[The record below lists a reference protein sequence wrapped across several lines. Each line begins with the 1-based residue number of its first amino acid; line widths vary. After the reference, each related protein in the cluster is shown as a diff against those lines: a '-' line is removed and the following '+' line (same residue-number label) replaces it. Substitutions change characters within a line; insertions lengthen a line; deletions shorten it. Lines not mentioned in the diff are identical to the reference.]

1 MGAGKLALM
10 IGIPVLLLGGGAAVA
25 FAAQGKPEAL
35 PPAGGGGPDPNA
47 FALNAIKTADPGQLD
62 VAARTLAGSGAV
74 SHAGALNSVRQFIQ
88 ESVTQLPADVSG
100 MIVAAIKTGDGTMC
114 AMTAREIKN
123 RYPVAAV
130 NLETTGKVIAWLQSG
145 APGAAPLLSAGDLA
159 QQAAQAASNEVSSD
173 PNGKALDAIASGDAT
188 TVAKCAG
195 LLSQAGAARQADALS
210 KISTF
215 LAEAKLELPADVYG
229 MMQSALLTR
238 DVNTVIR
245 TSGAIAPKYQVA
257 SANLADVAAV
267 MKWLKE
273 GASGV
278 MPSFDQ
284 AFETMATST
293 IPATSAIPPVEVP
306 PPSTTATALDA
317 ALIDRIAKTLA
328 SGNIPAMKALAAEL
342 ELKGLTLQAQNLRLV
357 IDQLE
362 AQQQAAVATTGSPAP
377 APVVI
382 APTAAP
388 PTVTPAQAPAVLAT
402 PTPVQPTVD
411 PGAAL
416 AGRIQLH
423 LNSTEKGSEDKPFIT
438 EFQVKEG
445 ITPSNGTY
453 GVTTAKVLGDKYG
466 FVPPN
471 PFYWGDTSLKG
482 VAQYNSWKN
491 DIAGYKRWLNEKKAG
506 DSARASEWDA
516 RIKAMP
522 KGA

>member
-10 IGIPVLLLGGGAAVA
+10 VGIPVLLIGGGAAVA
-25 FAAQGKPEAL
+25 FAASKPSE
-35 PPAGGGGPDPNA
+35 PTGSGGTGPDPNK
-47 FALNAIKTADPGQLD
+47 FALAAIKTADPGQLD
-62 VAARTLAGSGAV
+62 IAARTLAGSGAI
-74 SHAGALNSVRQFIQ
+74 SHGGALNSIRQFIQ

-100 MIVAAIKTGDGTMC
+100 MIIAAIKTGNGTTC
-114 AMTAREIKN
+114 AMTAREIKP

-130 NLETTGKVIAWLQSG
+130 NLETTGRVIAWLEAG
-145 APGAAPLLSAGDLA
+145 APGSAPLLSASEIQQG
-159 QQAAQAASNEVSSD
+159 QAAATAETSAD
-173 PNGKALDAIASGDAT
+173 PNGRALDAIATGDAGMIAAEAGRLT
-188 TVAKCAG
+188 TVGALK
-195 LLSQAGAARQADALS
+195 QAEALS
-210 KISTF
+210 RVATF

-229 MMQSALLTR
+229 MVSSSLKTRSEDTIRRTAQSIGSR
-238 DVNTVIR
+238 PQYTV
-245 TSGAIAPKYQVA
+245 AA
-257 SANLADVAAV
+257 ANLGDVAAI
-267 MKWLKE
+267 MQWLRAG
-273 GASGV
+273 GASSA
-278 MPSFDQ
+278 PSSSSG
-284 AFETMATST
+284 TSFPQVT
-293 IPATSAIPPVEVP
+293 TPSIPPVSIP
-306 PPSTTATALDA
+306 PAPPASNLPDA

-328 SGNIPAMKALAAEL
+328 SGNIPAMKNLATEL
-342 ELKGLTLQAQNLRLV
+342 EQMGFTLQAQQLRV
-357 IDQLE
+357 AIAQLE

-388 PTVTPAQAPAVLAT
+388 PTITPAQAAQTVVMA

-411 PGAAL
+411 PGANL
-416 AGRIQLH
+416 AARIQLH
-423 LNSTEKGSEDKPFIT
+423 LNSTKKDKEDQPFIT

-445 ITPSNGTY
+445 ISPSNGKY

-482 VAQYNSWKN
+482 QAQWLSWKN

-506 DSARASEWDA
+506 DPARASEWDA